1 MAQTLTIDAADG
13 TGSFSAYVAKPAAGT
28 GPGVVV
34 IQEIF
39 GVNADVRQK
48 CDDWAA
54 KGYVAI
60 APDLFWRQEPGIELT
75 DQSEAEWQRAF
86 QLYQGFDVDAGVAD
100 LKATIAAIRAQSS
113 GKVGT
118 VGYCL
123 GGLLAYLCA
132 TRTDA
137 DANVG
142 YYGVG
147 IDGKLDE
154 AGAITRPLM
163 LHIACADKFVDD
175 AAQQRLHAGLDGHP
189 KVTLMDYPGLD
200 HAFTRL
206 RGQHYDAAGAT
217 LANARTEGF
226 FAAALSA

>member
-1 MAQTLTIDAADG
+1 MGSTITLKASDG
-13 TGSFSAYVAKPAAGT
+13 TGSFSAYLAKPASGN
-28 GPGVVV
+28 GPAIVV

-39 GVNADVRQK
+39 GVNKDVRQK

-54 KGYVAI
+54 KGYVAL

-75 DQSEAEWQRAF
+75 DQSDAEWQKAF
-86 QLYQGFDVDAGVAD
+86 SLYQGFDVALGIAD
-100 LKATIAAIRAQSS
+100 LAVTIAAARAQST

-147 IDGKLDE
+147 IDGKLEE
-154 AGAITRPLM
+154 AAKISKPLM
-163 LHIACADKFVDD
+163 LHVAGADKFVD
-175 AAQQRLHAGLDGHP
+175 AEAQARLHAGLDSNRFTT
-189 KVTLMDYPGLD
+189 VLDYPGLE

-206 RGQHYDAAGAT
+206 RGQHYDEAGAT

-226 FAAALSA
+226 FAASLKG